1 MNGKLSQSSSKTA
14 SLLCRSADKASR
26 VPEKNRRS
34 CASFT
39 VRENTAA
46 LNSQNPVSKLA
57 TLRKNERIPLS
68 QAVMTPAEV
77 LLSRL
82 RCFPCSH
89 CHCCGW
95 MWREKV
101 HRTESSTSTER
112 MVHSVRKSLQSI
124 LLYYKTG
131 RKRNVWT
138 TLPAKIWV
146 FLTYFLRMCV
156 CVTAVSSVH
165 TRSGIIWFSNQMP
178 QTKQSH
184 PIFPS
189 SGLWTVY
196 PSPLCLNYFIV
207 ILSCQH
213 MPTHLLS
220 LDWFFFL
227 LCWLSTSLDTHSDR
241 VKGIIPTVH
250 KLIYLFF
257 KCLLRVIFS
266 VA

>member
-46 LNSQNPVSKLA
+46 LNSQDPVSKLA

-101 HRTESSTSTER
+101 QRTEPSTSTER

-156 CVTAVSSVH
+156 CVWLLWAQCTLAQVSFDSATRCHKQNSLIQYSRAVDCEQF
-165 TRSGIIWFSNQMP
+165 TLR
-178 QTKQSH
+178 
-184 PIFPS
+184 
-189 SGLWTVY
+189 
-196 PSPLCLNYFIV
+196 
-207 ILSCQH
+207 
-213 MPTHLLS
+213 
-220 LDWFFFL
+220 
-227 LCWLSTSLDTHSDR
+227 
-241 VKGIIPTVH
+241 
-250 KLIYLFF
+250 LF
-257 KCLLRVIFS
+257 V
-266 VA
+266 